1 MSKLTAERVN
11 GLKTGY
17 WSPAKK
23 DQLIQK
29 LGPIEAQ
36 GERLLGE
43 ICDSVCKYLINDDAP
58 EERCERCPVDAL
70 AKMVEE
76 GE

>member
-11 GLKTGY
+11 GIKTGY

-36 GERLLGE
+36 GERLLGK
-43 ICDSVCKYLINDDAP
+43 ICDQVCRFTYQQDELP
-58 EERCERCPVDAL
+58 EEQCETCPVDAL
-70 AKMVEE
+70 AKMVE